1 MALSIGKGFILLFFF
16 ILEIK
21 MNLFKKLL
29 IFNIKYSNNADA
41 SKLSERISRID
52 KSITFWFNKVFFN
65 LIII

>member
-29 IFNIKYSNNADA
+29 IINIKYSNNADA
-41 SKLSERISRID
+41 SKLS
-52 KSITFWFNKVFFN
+52 
-65 LIII
+65 